1 MKIKPEQ
8 IDKLADHL
16 LKNYL
21 SKDLIVLRTKETDI
35 RAKINDIIAKNFSEE
50 EAIEEDAR
58 KMLAAHAGQVKE
70 MDQYRMFALIKQEL
84 AKRKGFIL

>member
-1 MKIKPEQ
+1 MRIKAEQ
-8 IDKLADHL
+8 IDRLADHL

-35 RAKINDIIAKNFSEE
+35 RAKIKDIIAKNFSEE
-50 EAIEEDAR
+50 GAIEEDAR
-58 KMLAAHAGQVKE
+58 KMLASHAGQVKE
-70 MDQYRMFALIKQEL
+70 MDQYRMFILIKQEL